1 MASYAH
7 CFDFRFSNLGFGASY
22 RCFGNIGRICI
33 GLVIPNHCPEVIC
46 RRREYILIGCMK
58 KQQHDAPGKIAT
70 SIFNTV
76 RKQLGSI
83 VAIVSQSAP
92 PFFWETSGPE
102 LHELAIQIKYV
113 IYGVP
118 LLEFF
123 LCFSSCIFS
132 GAVSCSCIPVANS
145 SCKFYLHWGKH
156 SQAQKKVN
164 KVQVD

>member
-1 MASYAH
+1 MTMLVSCAMKSP
-7 CFDFRFSNLGFGASY
+7 CPGAKSSKT
-22 RCFGNIGRICI
+22 
-33 GLVIPNHCPEVIC
+33 
-46 RRREYILIGCMK
+46 RRV
-58 KQQHDAPGKIAT
+58 H
-70 SIFNTV
+70 SV

-132 GAVSCSCIPVANS
+132 GAVSLQLHS
-145 SCKFYLHWGKH
+145 SCKFQLQILFTLGEAFAGAKK
-156 SQAQKKVN
+156 SQQSTSRLDFN
-164 KVQVD
+164 D

>member
-1 MASYAH
+1 MQLEKHRKSLDLSRGPFASTIY
-7 CFDFRFSNLGFGASY
+7 CDMNMNDNVGFVCYEES
-22 RCFGNIGRICI
+22 
-33 GLVIPNHCPEVIC
+33 LS
-46 RRREYILIGCMK
+46 MSK
-58 KQQHDAPGKIAT
+58 KQQNKEG
-70 SIFNTV
+70 SFV

-83 VAIVSQSAP
+83 VPTVSQSAP

-113 IYGVP
+113 THGVP

>member
-1 MASYAH
+1 MIDALANVSP
-7 CFDFRFSNLGFGASY
+7 NV
-22 RCFGNIGRICI
+22 NRICNWNLQLECNWNVTAGNCTGEYATGKTQEKP
-33 GLVIPNHCPEVIC
+33 GLVTWTFCKHHILWH
-46 RRREYILIGCMK
+46 EYEWQCWFRVLWRVPAQEQKAAKQGGFIRLMAEIL
-58 KQQHDAPGKIAT
+58 P
-70 SIFNTV
+70 
-76 RKQLGSI
+76 
-83 VAIVSQSAP
+83 
-92 PFFWETSGPE
+92 GPE

-156 SQAQKKVN
+156 SQAQKKVI
-164 KVQVD
+164 D

>member
-1 MASYAH
+1 MQLEKHRKSLDLSRGPFASTIY
-7 CFDFRFSNLGFGASY
+7 CDMNMNDNVGFVCYEESLP
-22 RCFGNIGRICI
+22 RS
-33 GLVIPNHCPEVIC
+33 
-46 RRREYILIGCMK
+46 K
-58 KQQHDAPGKIAT
+58 KQQNKEG
-70 SIFNTV
+70 SLV

-132 GAVSCSCIPVANS
+132 GAVSCSCIPIAFQLQIPVANS
-145 SCKFYLHWGKH
+145 IYIGGSVRRR
-156 SQAQKKVN
+156 KK
-164 KVQVD
+164 KSTKYK